1 MLNLRQ
7 TYRDNRLPLGLQ
19 LTDDP
24 GMNQELRLQL
34 INRPPGPLQKL
45 QYKINYPQYLKY

>member
-7 TYRDNRLPLGLQ
+7 TYCDNRLPLGLQ

-34 INRPPGPLQKL
+34 TNRPSWPAADAAKL
-45 QYKINYPQYLKY
+45 DKSTSIL

>member
-7 TYRDNRLPLGLQ
+7 TYCDNRLPLGLQ

-24 GMNQELRLQL
+24 GMNQERRLQL
-34 INRPPGPLQKL
+34 INRPLARCRRC
-45 QYKINYPQYLKY
+45 KIR